1 MKKLFATIF
10 SFFEEQLYRLTMQ
23 FMERSGGICY
33 ATNNASTFSSDIR
46 NYIAEKVLPLAKR
59 QLTAYQFA
67 DKLKLPANMGTT
79 YTATRYS
86 RLNLPFAP
94 LSEGVPSAGE
104 AMTISQSQGV
114 AQQWGDSVSI
124 TDVAEI
130 TIAHDVF
137 KQGMKLVGMQ
147 LAETMER
154 NSYTGTNGLMA
165 GSNINYA
172 NAKASR
178 AALLATDVLSPHEI
192 NRAVNVLELSGAPK
206 FGDPEKES
214 YEVDARQKKGTVNP
228 HYVAIV
234 HPSSAQDMRENSTV
248 STAWSYSDI
257 NRLYTNELGEWGGV
271 RFTKSNMVPFWTG
284 VALVSGTPAT
294 TGGALAA
301 ANYIIQVTASPALTS
316 MEQRIYQQSAP
327 ITVGGSGAG
336 SISVTL
342 PTLAGYV
349 FNVYI
354 SAAGSSSVVNLG
366 LCASGPTTGPLAGQ
380 ATQLASGATVVITG
394 VGAAQV
400 PPAAPATGVSVYPTF
415 VIGEN
420 AYGAVELDSAKFEYL
435 KEADKSDRHNQLRLI
450 AWKIFYGMIILNQ
463 AFMMRI
469 ESGSAFAPTYDS
481 GAVAGVTY

>member
-1 MKKLFATIF
+1 M
-10 SFFEEQLYRLTMQ
+10 
-23 FMERSGGICY
+23 
-33 ATNNASTFSSDIR
+33 ATNTSSTFSADIR

-59 QLTAYQFA
+59 SLTAYQFA
-67 DKLKLPANMGTT
+67 DKLKLPAHMGTT

-94 LSEGVPSAGE
+94 LSEGVPSVGE
-104 AMTISQSQGV
+104 SMTISQSQGV
-114 AQQWGDSVSI
+114 AQQWGDSVTL
-124 TDVAEI
+124 TDVAEL

-137 KQGMKLVGMQ
+137 KQAMKGASIQ
-147 LAETMER
+147 LSETLER

-165 GSNINYA
+165 GSNINYS

-192 NRAVNVLELSGAPK
+192 NRAVNTLELSGAPK
-206 FGDPEKES
+206 FGEPDSES
-214 YEVDARQKKGTVNP
+214 YEVDAAAKKGTTNP

-271 RFTKSNMVPFWTG
+271 RFTRSNMVPFWVG
-284 VALVSGTPAT
+284 QAANYSGATYTPAT

-301 ANYIIQVTASPALTS
+301 GNYVVQIVGARALTS
-316 MEQRIYQQSAP
+316 MEEVVLQQQAV
-327 ITVGGSGAG
+327 TVGGTGAG
-336 SISVTL
+336 SISVVL

-354 SAAGSSSVVNLG
+354 SAVGAASVVNLG
-366 LCASGPTTGPLAGQ
+366 LSASGPTTGPLAGQ
-380 ATQLASGATVVITG
+380 AVQLASGSTAVITA

-415 VIGEN
+415 VIGQN
-420 AYGAVELDSAKFEYL
+420 AYGAVELESAKFEYL
-435 KEADKSDRHNQLRLI
+435 KEADKSDPHNQLRLI
-450 AWKIFYGMIILNQ
+450 SWKIFYGMIILNQ
-463 AFMMRI
+463 AFFMRI
-469 ESGSAFAPTYDS
+469 ESGSAFSNNYDS

>member
-1 MKKLFATIF
+1 MT
-10 SFFEEQLYRLTMQ
+10 
-23 FMERSGGICY
+23 
-33 ATNNASTFSSDIR
+33 TNTSSTFSSDIR

-59 QLTAYQFA
+59 QLVAYQFA
-67 DKLKLPANMGTT
+67 DKLKLPANYGTT

-94 LSEGVPSAGE
+94 LSEGVPSVGQP
-104 AMTISQSQGV
+104 MTISQSQGV

-137 KQGMKLVGMQ
+137 KQAIKLTAIQ
-147 LAETMER
+147 LSETMER
-154 NSYTGTNGLMA
+154 NAYTATNGLMA

-172 NAKASR
+172 NARASR
-178 AALLATDVLSPHEI
+178 AAVLATDVLTPHEI
-192 NRAVNVLELSGAPK
+192 NRAVNVLNLSGAPR
-206 FGDPEKES
+206 FGDPVNES
-214 YEVDARQKKGTVNP
+214 YDVDARAMKGTTNP
-228 HYVAIV
+228 HYVAIM
-234 HPSSAQDMRENSTV
+234 HPASTQDMRENSTV

-257 NRLYTNELGEWGGV
+257 KRLYTYELGEWGGV
-271 RFTKSNMVPFWTG
+271 RFTQSNMVPFWVG
-284 VALVSGTPAT
+284 AADPASNTPAT

-301 ANYIIQVTASPALTS
+301 GNYYVQITASPTLTS
-316 MEQRIYQQSAP
+316 MEQVIYQKSAL
-327 ITVGGSGAG
+327 ITVGGTGAG
-336 SISVTL
+336 SISVVL
-342 PTLAGYV
+342 PTKAGYV

-354 SAAGSSSVVNLG
+354 SAVGSASVVNLG
-366 LCASGPTTGPLAGQ
+366 LCASGPTSGPLAGQ
-380 ATQLASGATVVITG
+380 ATQLASGSTVVITG
-394 VGAAQV
+394 VGASQV

-463 AFMMRI
+463 AFFMRI
-469 ESGSAFAPTYDS
+469 ECGSAFASQYDS

>member
-1 MKKLFATIF
+1 MA
-10 SFFEEQLYRLTMQ
+10 
-23 FMERSGGICY
+23 
-33 ATNNASTFSSDIR
+33 NNTSSTFSADIR

-94 LSEGVPSAGE
+94 LSEGVPSVGE
-104 AMTISQSQGV
+104 TMTISQSQGV
-114 AQQWGDSVSI
+114 AQQWGDSVTI
-124 TDVAEI
+124 TDVAEL

-137 KQGMKLVGMQ
+137 KQAMKLTGIQ
-147 LAETMER
+147 LSETLER

-165 GSNINYA
+165 GSNVNYA

-192 NRAVNVLELSGAPK
+192 NRAVNVLQISGAPM
-206 FGDPEKES
+206 FGEPANES
-214 YEVDARQKKGTVNP
+214 YETDARMKKGTTNP
-228 HYVAIV
+228 HYVAIL
-234 HPSSAQDMRENSTV
+234 HPSPEKDMRENSTV

-257 NRLYTNELGEWGGV
+257 NRLYTNEIGEWGGV
-271 RFTKSNMVPFWTG
+271 RFTRSNMVPYWVG
-284 VALVSGTPAT
+284 
-294 TGGALAA
+294 AA
-301 ANYIIQVTASPALTS
+301 AVTGTAGTAGSLATGTYAIQVTASPALTS
-316 MEQRIYQQSAP
+316 MEQTIYQVDTGIAVTGP
-327 ITVGGSGAG
+327 TG

-354 SAAGSSSVVNLG
+354 SVAGSTTPVNLG

-415 VIGEN
+415 VFGEN

-463 AFMMRI
+463 AFFMRI
-469 ESGSAFAPTYDS
+469 ESGSAFAATYDS

>member
-1 MKKLFATIF
+1 M
-10 SFFEEQLYRLTMQ
+10 
-23 FMERSGGICY
+23 
-33 ATNNASTFSSDIR
+33 ATNTASNFSADIR

-94 LSEGVPSAGE
+94 LSEGVPSVGE
-104 AMTISQSQGV
+104 TMTISQSQGV
-114 AQQWGDSVSI
+114 AQQWGDSVTI

-137 KQGMKLVGMQ
+137 KQGVKLVAMQ

-154 NSYTGTNGLMA
+154 NAYTGTNGLMA

-172 NAKASR
+172 NGRASR
-178 AALLATDVLSPHEI
+178 AAVLATDVLSPHEI
-192 NRAVNVLELSGAPK
+192 NRAVNVLEVSGAPR
-206 FGDPEKES
+206 FGEPANES
-214 YEVDARQKKGTVNP
+214 YENKANVKKGTTNP
-228 HYVAIV
+228 HYVAIL
-234 HPSSAQDMRENSTV
+234 HPASGQDMRENSTV

-257 NRLYTNELGEWGGV
+257 NRMYTNEIGEWGGV

-284 VALVSGTPAT
+284 VAAVTGTPAT
-294 TGGALAA
+294 TGGALATG
-301 ANYIIQVTASPALTS
+301 NYIIQVTGSPALTS
-316 MEQRIYQQSAP
+316 MEQRIYQQSGALN
-327 ITVGGSGAG
+327 VASGSTG

-354 SAAGSSSVVNLG
+354 SAVGSSSVVNLG
-366 LCASGPTTGPLAGQ
+366 LTTSGPTTGPMAGQ
-380 ATQLASGATVVITG
+380 ATQLASGSTVVITG
-394 VGAAQV
+394 VGASQV
-400 PPAAPATGVSVYPTF
+400 PPAAPATGVTVYPTF

-420 AYGAVELDSAKFEYL
+420 AYGAVELDGAKFEYL

-450 AWKIFYGMIILNQ
+450 SWKIFYGMIILNQ
-463 AFMMRI
+463 AFLMRI
-469 ESGSAFAPTYDS
+469 ECGSAFAPQYDS

>member
-1 MKKLFATIF
+1 MA
-10 SFFEEQLYRLTMQ
+10 
-23 FMERSGGICY
+23 
-33 ATNNASTFSSDIR
+33 NNTSSTFSADIR

-94 LSEGVPSAGE
+94 LSEGVPSVGE
-104 AMTISQSQGV
+104 TMSISQSQGV
-114 AQQWGDSVSI
+114 AQQWGDSVAI
-124 TDVAEI
+124 TDVAEL
-130 TIAHDVF
+130 TIAHGVF
-137 KQGMKLVGMQ
+137 KQAVKLTGMQ
-147 LAETMER
+147 LSETLER

-172 NAKASR
+172 NTKASR

-192 NRAVNVLELSGAPK
+192 NRAVNVLELAGAPK
-206 FGDPEKES
+206 FGEPESES
-214 YEVDARQKKGTVNP
+214 YEVDAAMKKGTTNP
-228 HYVAIV
+228 HYVAII
-234 HPSSAQDMRENSTV
+234 HPSPAQDMRENSTV

-257 NRLYTNELGEWGGV
+257 NRLYTNEIGEWGGV
-271 RFTKSNMVPFWTG
+271 RFTRSNMVPFWIG
-284 VALVSGTPAT
+284 VADPAT
-294 TGGALAA
+294 NTAGTAGALATGNYVVQITA
-301 ANYIIQVTASPALTS
+301 APSLTS
-316 MEQRIYQQSAP
+316 MEQRIYQVSAP
-327 ITVGGSGAG
+327 IGVTGPTG
-336 SISVTL
+336 SISVVL
-342 PTLAGYV
+342 PTLTGYV

-354 SAAGSSSVVNLG
+354 SVAGSTTPVNLA

-380 ATQLASGATVVITG
+380 ATQLASGSTVVLTG

-415 VIGEN
+415 VIGQN

-463 AFMMRI
+463 AFFMRI
-469 ESGSAFAPTYDS
+469 ESGSAFGANPDS
-481 GAVAGVTY
+481 GAVAGVTS

>member
-1 MKKLFATIF
+1 MP
-10 SFFEEQLYRLTMQ
+10 
-23 FMERSGGICY
+23 
-33 ATNNASTFSSDIR
+33 TNTSSTFSSDIR

-67 DKLKLPANMGTT
+67 DKLKLPSNFGTT

-94 LSEGVPSAGE
+94 LSEGVPSVGQP
-104 AMTISQSQGV
+104 MTISQSQGV

-137 KQGMKLVGMQ
+137 KQAIKLTAMQ
-147 LAETMER
+147 MAETMER
-154 NSYTGTNGLMA
+154 NAYTGTNGLMA
-165 GSNINYA
+165 GANINYA
-172 NAKASR
+172 NSRASR
-178 AALLATDVLSPHEI
+178 AAVLAADVLSPHEI
-192 NRAVNVLELSGAPK
+192 NRAVNVLELSGAPH
-206 FGDPEKES
+206 FGDPTNENIN
-214 YEVDARQKKGTVNP
+214 VDARMKKGVVNP

-284 VALVSGTPAT
+284 VADPASNTPAT

-301 ANYIIQVTASPALTS
+301 GNYYVQITAAPALTS
-316 MEQRIYQQSAP
+316 LEQRIYQKSAS

-336 SISVTL
+336 SISVVL

-354 SAAGSSSVVNLG
+354 SAVGSSSVVNLG
-366 LCASGPTTGPLAGQ
+366 LCASGPTSGPLAGQ

-394 VGAAQV
+394 VGASQV

-463 AFMMRI
+463 AFLMRI
-469 ESGSAFAPTYDS
+469 ECGSAFAPTYDS
-481 GAVAGVTY
+481 GAVSGVTY